1 VTQYVR
7 QLAGFVVE
15 ANNSALWDQKEF
27 EPLIR
32 SVSATKRRRTLN
44 PSTTAIAASSIAG

>member
-7 QLAGFVVE
+7 PIAGFVVE
-15 ANNSALWDQKEF
+15 ANNLALRDQKEF

-32 SVSATKRRRTLN
+32 SVSATERQRTLN
-44 PSTTAIAASSIAG
+44 PSTTATVASSIAG